1 MLLVCG
7 ALNCV
12 ISAAKSRR
20 ALLSGVFRQRV
31 WRSRLSVM
39 QKLILMSVI
48 YATAILPLIAARNP
62 SPRRGLRKAV
72 VWMLAFNLI
81 YVLAVMFVYPRFQ

>member
-1 MLLVCG
+1 
-7 ALNCV
+7 
-12 ISAAKSRR
+12 
-20 ALLSGVFRQRV
+20 
-31 WRSRLSVM
+31 M

-72 VWMLAFNLI
+72 VWLLAFNVI